1 MLTKINYISYLYSLI
16 HFPNIMKE
24 IVLRQNKYKKV
35 DLIYVD
41 LNNANSEEMITNK
54 IHY

>member
-1 MLTKINYISYLYSLI
+1 
-16 HFPNIMKE
+16 MKE

-41 LNNANSEEMITNK
+41 LNNANLEEKITNK